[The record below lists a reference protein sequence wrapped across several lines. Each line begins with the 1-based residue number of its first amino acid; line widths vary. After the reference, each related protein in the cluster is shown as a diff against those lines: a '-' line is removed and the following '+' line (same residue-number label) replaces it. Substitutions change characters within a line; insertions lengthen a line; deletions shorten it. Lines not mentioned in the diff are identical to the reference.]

1 MTLAAHDNL
10 VLGAT
15 WVSPVSRRPL
25 RWDPDRGVFAAASGE
40 RFGCLADDIP
50 DFRPDEASP
59 SAEEIAA
66 IRAELERAWTE
77 SEASPPPPQTLVT
90 ADAAATRR
98 YWRDAARG
106 EAVAFARWWLSG
118 RRPFTQRDSMRL
130 YEAVSDVY
138 PRALR
143 RPVTVL
149 TDTGVATATLALF
162 KRLSLQ
168 PLVELIR
175 RERLRSVLDFGC
187 GWGANT
193 IVLRQLSP
201 ELDVWSFDYSPQRAL
216 NTQFN
221 LHALGLSPYR
231 LFVADGSRLPLPDGA
246 VDVVLTTHVLEQMAE
261 VLPAA
266 MRETFRVARRY
277 AFHVEPT
284 YRFARWPHRLR
295 MRRLGYPRDIAAA
308 AVAAGWRIV
317 ERRPAN
323 PTWGRTPAELLLLEK
338 P

>member
-1 MTLAAHDNL
+1 VTLVTHDNL
-10 VLGAT
+10 ALGAP
-15 WVSPVSRRPL
+15 WVSPVSHRPL
-25 RWDPDRGVFAAASGE
+25 TWDPDRGVFAGAGGE
-40 RFGCLADDIP
+40 RFGCVADDIP
-50 DFRPDEASP
+50 DFRPGETSP
-59 SAEEIAA
+59 AAAEIAA
-66 IRAELERAWTE
+66 IRGTLGRAWAD
-77 SEASPPPPQTLVT
+77 SEQSPPPAQTVVP
-90 ADAAATRR
+90 AGAAATRR
-98 YWRDAARG
+98 YWRDAARS
-106 EAVAFARWWLSG
+106 ETLAFARWWLGG

-130 YEAVSDVY
+130 YQTVSDVY

-143 RPVTVL
+143 RSVTVL
-149 TDTGVATATLALF
+149 TDTGVATAPLALF

-168 PLVELIR
+168 PIVDLIR

-193 IVLRQLSP
+193 IALRQLLP
-201 ELDVWSFDYSPQRAL
+201 DLDVWSFDYSPERAL

-221 LHALGLSPYR
+221 LLALGFRPYR

-266 MRETFRVARRY
+266 MRETFRVARRF
-277 AFHVEPT
+277 ACHVEPT
-284 YRFARWPHRLR
+284 YRYARWPHRLR
-295 MRRLGYPRDIAAA
+295 MRRLGYPRDVAAA
-308 AVAAGWRIV
+308 ATAAGWRIV